1 MRSAAVLPKAARPSA
16 EQAMGQC
23 ACGTVRLEIDV
34 PARWAWH
41 DHSAASRLAQGCA
54 YATYVGS
61 WRSRFRIL
69 KGARSITRF
78 ADARTGATRSFC
90 AKCGTPLLYER
101 AHAPQMVNIPRALF
115 ATRTGRE
122 PLYHIG
128 IQQQAEWIY
137 KGESLVPLKGF
148 PGVVWHRP
156 VRRKRREPEG
166 MF

>member
-1 MRSAAVLPKAARPSA
+1 
-16 EQAMGQC
+16 MGQC
-23 ACGTVRLEIDV
+23 ACGTVQLEIDV

-69 KGARSITRF
+69 RGARSITRF
-78 ADARTGATRSFC
+78 EDAKSGTARSFC
-90 AKCGTPLLYER
+90 AKCGTPLFYER
-101 AHAPQMVNIPRALF
+101 GHSPQMVNIPRALI

-122 PLYHIG
+122 PLYHIA

-137 KGESLVPLKGF
+137 KGETLVPLKGF
-148 PGVVWHRP
+148 PGVVWQRP
-156 VRRKRREPEG
+156 VRKKRRLPVA
-166 MF
+166 MFA